1 MTQLSCKNCGSM
13 LQSEGREVVFHC
25 ENCGRGYALEQGE
38 LNPVTTE
45 FAVAKLQEPG
55 QQVEYHP
62 FWVLRAEV
70 DIRSRSARGGF
81 MSAIRGSGT
90 PTEGD
95 VNFYVPAFDAP
106 LETVKEIAMHF
117 TVSQPKYEKTDG
129 RGRALAGCAHSE
141 EFARGFADFVLLSL
155 EAEKPDTM
163 RSIDYSLD
171 FTGSSILAVPFVTLD
186 GKKKDLITGK
196 ETSGW

>member
-1 MTQLSCKNCGSM
+1 M

-38 LNPVTTE
+38 LRPAVTE

-55 QQVEYHP
+55 QQVEYQP
-62 FWVLRAEV
+62 FWVLRAVV
-70 DIRSRSARGGF
+70 DVRSRSAGGGF
-81 MSAIRGSGT
+81 MSAIRGSGG
-90 PTEGD
+90 PTEGEVD
-95 VNFYVPAFDAP
+95 FYIPAFEAP
-106 LETVKEIAMHF
+106 LETLKQIAMHF
-117 TVSQPKYEKTDG
+117 TESQPEYEKTDG
-129 RGRALAGCAHSE
+129 RGRALRGCVHSE

-163 RSIDYSLD
+163 RSIEYTLD
-171 FTGSSILAVPFVTLD
+171 FKGSSILAVPFVSLD
-186 GKKKDLITGK
+186 GRKKDLISGK